1 MDEYGMGY
9 MMGGSDRFLTRGEAW
24 EFKKIF
30 LCEGGTETVRPDT
43 VLFLCN
49 DTYYVIWTW
58 EKAYPLRT
66 EVHYLKNN
74 DEIGGFLSLYN
85 KKQFPLISCELVDTD
100 EEDFDVTKSQLSFR
114 RDIRGV
120 KKIVESGEIIRVVLA
135 AFEERGISTK
145 IQKHKNRMIK
155 DSYCDENITIGTAS
169 ELGPFSY
176 NGWIDYGDSVYITS
190 PDFSIAVPISGGQF
204 YGLTCNSKDYEF
216 KSPEHLIA
224 STLGTEMI
232 EFDDLGLPE
241 EYRHDEKYY
250 KKLDEYCYEFELIDE
265 DACDSDFPVK
275 LYVCRFSNGYKVTIG
290 SRAEFYELIRDW
302 IKWRKSTTLYMSSYS
317 VIGDW

>member
-1 MDEYGMGY
+1 MNDYEMDY
-9 MMGGSDRFLTRGEAW
+9 MMGGSDLFLTRGEAW
-24 EFKKIF
+24 EFGKLF
-30 LCEGGTETVRPDT
+30 LCEGDVETVKPDT
-43 VLFLCN
+43 VLFLRN

-58 EKAYPLRT
+58 EKAHPLKT
-66 EVHYLKNN
+66 EVHYLKGQEEV
-74 DEIGGFLSLYN
+74 DGFLASYD
-85 KKQFPLISCELVDTD
+85 KKVFPLISCEQVESAD
-100 EEDFDVTKSQLSFR
+100 EDFDIIHSRLSFR
-114 RDIRGV
+114 RDIRGL
-120 KKIVESGEIIRVVLA
+120 KNIAETGSLMRIVLA
-135 AFEERGISTK
+135 AFEERGICTK
-145 IQKHKNRMIK
+145 IQKHKNRSIR
-155 DSYCDENITIGTAS
+155 DSYCDENITVGTAS

-176 NGWIDYGDSVYITS
+176 NGWIDYGGSVYITS

-204 YGLTCNSKDYEF
+204 YALTCNSKDYEF

-232 EFDDLGLPE
+232 EFDDFGLPE

-275 LYVCRFSNGYKVTIG
+275 LYVCRFSNGCKVTIR

-302 IKWRKSTTLYMSSYS
+302 IKWRKPTTLYMSSYS
-317 VIGDW
+317 VVGDW